1 MISRPIVVWDWN
13 GTIVDD
19 AFIFVDIM
27 NDYLSLYGLPE
38 ITPEDYKNNFCFPVN
53 NYYKRLGFK
62 LSEKEFKKLSV
73 NFIQKY
79 KKVMFF
85 PSLKKDILSVLK
97 YLKKLHY
104 KQFVV
109 SAQEQGLLR
118 QSVDYYGLTGYFG
131 GSFGLN
137 NNLAVSKKSVAKKH
151 IFPYLKK
158 NQGALFIGDTIHDYE
173 VAKSLGADCCLVS
186 WGHNSKNKLKKTKQ
200 PVVDSVD
207 DLLFFLKNL

>member
-1 MISRPIVVWDWN
+1 MIDATKYQHIIWDWN
-13 GTIVDD
+13 GTLVDD
-19 AFIFVDIM
+19 SFIFVDIM

-137 NNLAVSKKSVAKKH
+137 NNLAVSKKSVAKNFDNTYN
-151 IFPYLKK
+151 IS
-158 NQGALFIGDTIHDYE
+158 LF
-173 VAKSLGADCCLVS
+173 V
-186 WGHNSKNKLKKTKQ
+186 
-200 PVVDSVD
+200 
-207 DLLFFLKNL
+207 FFLIIRVASNKFLCVCFVRSI